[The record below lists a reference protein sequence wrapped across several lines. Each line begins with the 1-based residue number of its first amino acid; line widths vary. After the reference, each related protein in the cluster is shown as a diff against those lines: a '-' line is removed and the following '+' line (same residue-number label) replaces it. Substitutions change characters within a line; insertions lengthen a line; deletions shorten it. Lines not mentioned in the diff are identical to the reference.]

1 MTSKTIRSRF
11 DHEIGEMVEGCTI
24 LEKKIIIPPNP
35 TERRLGVYEY
45 LVEVQPVKIEPQK
58 ARKTTTPPVSDSFT
72 RSTPDERGAVIRRV
86 R

>member
-11 DHEIGEMVEGCTI
+11 NHEIGQKVEGYTI
-24 LEKKIIIPPNP
+24 LAKTIIIPPDP

-45 LVEVQPVKIEPQK
+45 LVEVPPLKMEPQK
-58 ARKTTTPPVSDSFT
+58 ARKPTTAPAPDSFT
-72 RSTPDERGAVIRRV
+72 RSTPDERGTVIRRV